1 MATKAMKI
9 WGTTVSFDGVTIGEI
24 KTVGK
29 GKRKR
34 EIIEVFTT
42 DSANEQVEKISS
54 GINNGQLTLGVVY
67 DGEVAGVF
75 KQLDTKFVAGTV
87 GTVTL
92 TMKNGSTLS
101 FSALIGEMETPGGE
115 AKGGMA
121 EYEVTFEISGTI
133 TVTGV

>member
-9 WGTTVSFDGVTIGEI
+9 WGTTATFDGVTIGEI

-42 DSANEQVEKISS
+42 DSTDEQVEKISS

-67 DGEVAGVF
+67 DGEVAGVY
-75 KQLDTKFVAGTV
+75 KSLDTKFVAGTV
-87 GTVTL
+87 GTLLV

-101 FSALIGEMETPGGE
+101 MDALIGEFETPGGE

-133 TVTGV
+133 TVTGA